1 MFPLKLSTPSCQA
14 LTLKCLFFKKKKIF
28 FLMENAS
35 KRCSCV
41 VSSSLGSVGTIES
54 TESSYSPHTAGA
66 QDCWGLPALVVWE
79 GLRFRGEVLFWSVIG
94 CHQGLQKEQTENAAS
109 DVAWVIPSM
118 TWGSRF
124 TGVRKASLICLC
136 LAVIRGWD
144 SSQTFRLFFVFIFP
158 CTTLAFPHEKTIWL
172 SEKPGSGVSGNLL
185 MFPDAWG
192 CLWLCRP

>member
-1 MFPLKLSTPSCQA
+1 
-14 LTLKCLFFKKKKIF
+14 
-28 FLMENAS
+28 MENAS

-41 VSSSLGSVGTIES
+41 VSSSLGSVGTTES
-54 TESSYSPHTAGA
+54 TECSCSPHTAGA
-66 QDCWGLPALVVWE
+66 QECWGLPALVVWE

-124 TGVRKASLICLC
+124 TGVRKASLICLS

-144 SSQTFRLFFVFIFP
+144 SLLSDLLTVLCFHFPFHNVGFSSWKNDLAKWETGLGCVRKSTDASRCLRVTVALQTLGNKAWQ
-158 CTTLAFPHEKTIWL
+158 T
-172 SEKPGSGVSGNLL
+172 SEPKGILIQI
-185 MFPDAWG
+185 PDI
-192 CLWLCRP
+192 RNSV